1 MISVKKF
8 LEAAMVT
15 FIGAVVVGLLTSP
28 LPPIAMAITTATVG
42 LYHSLA

>member
-1 MISVKKF
+1 MFSMKRF

-15 FIGAVVVGLLTSP
+15 FIGAVVVGVLTSP
-28 LPPIAMAITTATVG
+28 LPPVAMAITTATVG